1 LHLRGLLKNLSPF
14 RLAVDLTCACDQDHW
29 SMYNDM
35 DVMLDSWPYCGTITS
50 VECLMMGVPIVTLQV
65 LSSLEARRI
74 SQRAGPGVTVCPCAL
89 SSSLS

>member
-1 LHLRGLLKNLSPF
+1 
-14 RLAVDLTCACDQDHW
+14 
-29 SMYNDM
+29 MYNDM